1 MVEFKALYFAS
12 ARDAALG
19 KQSEILQVAGNQ
31 PVTLAAAV
39 ECIKAT
45 YPKMEPVLTSAMVAL
60 NETYCDQ
67 DDMASTEVKDRDT
80 VAIIPPVSGG

>member
-19 KQSEILQVAGNQ
+19 KQSEILQVAGNH
-31 PVTLAAAV
+31 P
-39 ECIKAT
+39 CIKAT